1 MGFPNNIT
9 NVIMS
14 CIRTVTFSI
23 LINGDPT
30 DPFHPKRGIRQGDP
44 LSPYLFI
51 LCAEILSGLIAKG
64 QQDGK
69 IHGINIASKAPSIS
83 HLLYADDSILFC
95 RANPE
100 EAQEIFNI
108 LNTYQAASG
117 QRVNMEKSEM
127 VFTPNTFITIKQQ
140 VQAILPIK
148 TSDSIKKYLGMPT

>member
-51 LCAEILSGLIAKG
+51 LYAEILSGLIAKG

-69 IHGINIASKAPSIS
+69 IHSINIASKAPSMS
-83 HLLYADDSILFC
+83 HLLYVDDSILFC

-100 EAQEIFNI
+100 EAQEILNI

-127 VFTPNTFITIKQQ
+127 VFTPNTSITIKQQ